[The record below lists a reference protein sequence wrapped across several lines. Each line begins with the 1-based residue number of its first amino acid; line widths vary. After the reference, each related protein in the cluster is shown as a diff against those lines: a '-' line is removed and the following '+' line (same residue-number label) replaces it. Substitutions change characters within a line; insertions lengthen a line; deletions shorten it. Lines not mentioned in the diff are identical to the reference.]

1 MATVASRVRKGSLT
15 LKSPSDTSAI
25 TFSCE
30 PTAITLT
37 PTAGDTGDTLE
48 VLCGDTI
55 AGDPGPTTWTMD
67 ITAIQKIETGAT
79 ATTSLVMWALAH
91 DGEAATFVFKPGATT
106 LTFYGTVRV
115 VAVAIGGEVGG
126 TAPTSDVSWP
136 MDAKPTTTAPTAFAA
151 TFKEEDAAAEEVP
164 AQPEDVAA

>member
-1 MATVASRVRKGSLT
+1 MATVASKVRKGSLT
-15 LKSPSDTSAI
+15 LKSAADAAAI
-25 TFSCE
+25 VFSCE

-55 AGDPGPTTWTMD
+55 AGDPGPTTWAMD

-79 ATTSLVMWALAH
+79 ATTSLVMWALLH
-91 DGEAATFVFKPGATT
+91 DGESADFVFKPGSST
-106 LTFYGTVRV
+106 LTFYGTVRI

-136 MDAKPTTTAPTAFAA
+136 MDAKPTTTAPTLL
-151 TFKEEDAAAEEVP
+151 AAAM
-164 AQPEDVAA
+164 ADKAA

>member
-1 MATVASRVRKGSLT
+1 MATIASRVRKGTLT
-15 LKSPSDTSAI
+15 LKSAVDVTAV
-25 TFSCE
+25 TFSCD
-30 PTAITLT
+30 PTAIKLT

-55 AGDPGPTTWTMD
+55 PGDPGPTTWSMD
-67 ITAIQKIETGAT
+67 ITAIQKIESGAT
-79 ATTSLVMWALAH
+79 ATTSLVMWALLH
-91 DGEAATFVFKPGATT
+91 DGESATFVFKPGAST

-136 MDAKPTTTAPTAFAA
+136 MDAKPTTTAPTLLAA
-151 TFKEEDAAAEEVP
+151 KE
-164 AQPEDVAA
+164 AQPTAADKAA